1 MKIALVIGSLRKD
14 SVNRKVAEYL
24 RSVAPDGT
32 VFEEVRLD
40 DLPLY
45 NPDQD
50 ETEIAA
56 YTRVRTQIQNAD
68 AVLIVSPEYNRSVP
82 AAVKNLLDVASR
94 PAGKSVWGGK
104 KAAVVT
110 ASPGSYGGLS
120 SGLQLR
126 QILQT
131 LGVTVLVNPEV
142 YLSHAYDALDEQGKL
157 SNKRTLAFLKTF
169 MDGFAAWLSK

>member
-1 MKIALVIGSLRKD
+1 MGR
-14 SVNRKVAEYL
+14 
-24 RSVAPDGT
+24 
-32 VFEEVRLD
+32 
-40 DLPLY
+40 
-45 NPDQD
+45 
-50 ETEIAA
+50 
-56 YTRVRTQIQNAD
+56 
-68 AVLIVSPEYNRSVP
+68 
-82 AAVKNLLDVASR
+82 
-94 PAGKSVWGGK
+94 K

>member
-104 KAAVVT
+104 
-110 ASPGSYGGLS
+110 
-120 SGLQLR
+120 R
-126 QILQT
+126 
-131 LGVTVLVNPEV
+131 
-142 YLSHAYDALDEQGKL
+142 
-157 SNKRTLAFLKTF
+157 RR
-169 MDGFAAWLSK
+169 W